1 MATLSGT
8 RLKDTY
14 TGLLKTSD
22 ASNFTS
28 SLKVIQDGSG
38 NDSALSLSTSTVKA
52 AALQVNTI
60 TGGSTS
66 SKALVWNDSTKA
78 IEHRPFPSNSTVSTT
93 LGGSAAPTIT
103 IAAADATSTTITLA
117 ATDGLGY
124 SRAGNTITI
133 GRGNETINQLSVST
147 TLDAG
152 NTGSTYYLNSVSGL
166 VITLPAAAPGI
177 VFKFIVIGVATGN
190 IDINTASGDYVYGK
204 AIVTSN
210 SATGQSRV
218 GTVASSAGNR
228 NNIKLDPDSNSSGG
242 RQGDVVDIVAVDST
256 NWLVTAN
263 LTTSSSTVGAVSV
276 MPEP

>member
-78 IEHRPFPSNSTVSTT
+78 IEHRTFPSNSTVSTT

-103 IAAADATSTTITLA
+103 IEAADASSTTITLA

-147 TLDAG
+147 ALVAG
-152 NTGSTYYLNSVSGL
+152 NTGNTYYLNSVSGL
-166 VITLPAAAPGI
+166 AITLPAAAPGI
-177 VFKFIVIGVATGN
+177 VFKFIVIGVGTGN
-190 IDINTASGDYVYGK
+190 ININTASGDYVYGK

-218 GTVASSAGNR
+218 GTVPSNVNR
-228 NNIKLDPDSNSSGG
+228 NNIILDPDSDISGG
-242 RQGDVVDIVAVDST
+242 RQGDVVELVAVDST

-263 LTTSSSTVGAVSV
+263 LTTSSATVGAVSV
-276 MPEP
+276 MPAP

>member
-78 IEHRPFPSNSTVSTT
+78 IEHRTFPSNSTVSTT
-93 LGGSAAPTIT
+93 LGG
-103 IAAADATSTTITLA
+103 
-117 ATDGLGY
+117 
-124 SRAGNTITI
+124 
-133 GRGNETINQLSVST
+133 RGNETINQLSTNT
-147 TLDAG
+147 TLLAS
-152 NTGSTYYLNSVSGL
+152 NSGSTYYLNSVNGFD
-166 VITLPAAAPGI
+166 ITLPAAAPGI
-177 VFKFIVIGVATGN
+177 VFKFIVIGVGTGN
-190 IDINTASGDYVYGK
+190 IDINTASGDFVYGK

-228 NNIKLDPDSNSSGG
+228 NNIQLDPDSTSSGG
-242 RQGDVVDIVAVDST
+242 RQGDVVDVVAVDST

-263 LTTSSSTVGAVSV
+263 LTTSSSTVGSVSV
-276 MPEP
+276 MPAP

>member
-78 IEHRPFPSNSTVSTT
+78 IEHRTFPSNSTVSTT

-103 IAAADATSTTITLA
+103 IEAADASSTTITLA

-133 GRGNETINQLSVST
+133 GRGNETINQLSTNT
-147 TLDAG
+147 TLLAS
-152 NTGSTYYLNSVSGL
+152 NSGSTYYLNSVNGFD
-166 VITLPAAAPGI
+166 ITLPAAAPGI
-177 VFKFIVIGVATGN
+177 VFKFIVIGVGTGN
-190 IDINTASGDYVYGK
+190 IDINTASGDFVYGK

-228 NNIKLDPDSNSSGG
+228 NNIQLDPDSTSSGG

-263 LTTSSSTVGAVSV
+263 LTTSSSTVAAVSV
-276 MPEP
+276 MAAP

>member
-1 MATLSGT
+1 MATLSRT

-60 TGGSTS
+60 TGNSSS
-66 SKALVWNDSTKA
+66 SKVLVWNDSTKA
-78 IEHRPFPSNSTVSTT
+78 IEHRTFPSNSTVSTT

-103 IAAADATSTTITLA
+103 IEAADASSTTITLT

-124 SRAGNTITI
+124 SRSGNTITI
-133 GRGNETINQLSVST
+133 GRGDESINTLSVST
-147 TLDAG
+147 TLTASDSG
-152 NTGSTYYLNSVSGL
+152 NTYYLNSTSGFT
-166 VITLPAAAPGI
+166 VTLPSAAPGV
-177 VFKFIVIGVATGN
+177 VFKFIIIGANTGAISIATA
-190 IDINTASGDYVYGK
+190 TGDYVYGK
-204 AIVTSN
+204 AVVTSN

-218 GTVASSAGNR
+218 GTVAQNNSR
-228 NNIKLDPDSNSSGG
+228 NEINLDPDGNDSGG
-242 RQGDVVDIVAVDST
+242 REGDVIEVVAIDS
-256 NWLVTAN
+256 NYWLVTAN
-263 LTTSSSTVGAVSV
+263 LTTSNTTVGAVNV
-276 MPEP
+276 MPAP

>member
-60 TGGSTS
+60 TGNSSS
-66 SKALVWNDSTKA
+66 SKVLVWNDSTKA
-78 IEHRPFPSNSTVSTT
+78 IEHRTFPSNSTVSTT

-103 IAAADATSTTITLA
+103 IEAADASSTTITLT

-124 SRAGNTITI
+124 SRSGNTITI
-133 GRGNETINQLSVST
+133 GRGDESINTLSVST
-147 TLDAG
+147 TLTASDSG
-152 NTGSTYYLNSVSGL
+152 NTYYLNSTSGFT
-166 VITLPAAAPGI
+166 VTLPSAAPGV
-177 VFKFIVIGVATGN
+177 VFKFIIIGANTGAISIATA
-190 IDINTASGDYVYGK
+190 TGDYVYGK
-204 AIVTSN
+204 AVVTSN

-218 GTVASSAGNR
+218 GTVAQNNSR
-228 NNIKLDPDSNSSGG
+228 NEINLDPDGNDSGG
-242 RQGDVVDIVAVDST
+242 REGDVIEVVAIDS
-256 NWLVTAN
+256 NYWLVTAN
-263 LTTSSSTVGAVSV
+263 LTTSNTTVGAVNV
-276 MPEP
+276 MPAP